1 MTQTVQAEMQASD
14 NIGANLIINGD
25 MRIAQRGTSF
35 VSPASGAFLMDRYSI
50 ALVGAGAFTV
60 TQDTDVPSGEGF
72 LSSMKVDV
80 TTADATLAAS
90 DQYAIQYKV
99 EGLNMQHLMFGSANA
114 KTMTLTFWVKSTVTG
129 TQYVTLANNARDR
142 CYPAAITINVS
153 DTWEKKTITFTGA
166 TDGTWLTT
174 NGVGL
179 SIIFNLAYG
188 SNFEGGTADTWATS
202 NIRGPASAANL
213 VDNIANNIFLTGVK
227 LEVGSTATDF
237 VPDDYATALAK
248 CQRYYEKSYNA
259 GVNPG
264 SGSLAGFFAGQIEN
278 TSTNGDKLP
287 GPSYKVSKRTS
298 ATVTTYG
305 ISGTAG
311 TFSNGGGTDLAASSC
326 TVNIPGTEG
335 FVPYQNSGGNVTTTN
350 RACWYHWVAD
360 AEL

>member
-25 MRIAQRGTSF
+25 MRIDQRGGA
-35 VSPASGAFLMDRYSI
+35 VSPGNGTYTLDRWQHI
-50 ALVGAGAFTV
+50 KTDAGNVTV
-60 TQDTDVPSGEGF
+60 SQDTDVPSGSVF
-72 LSSMKVDV
+72 SNSLKVDV
-80 TTADATLAAS
+80 TTADASVAAG
-90 DQYAIQYKV
+90 DLREIRQQL
-99 EGLNMQHLMFGSANA
+99 EGFNTAQLLLGTANA
-114 KTMTLTFWVKSTVTG
+114 KQFTVSFWVKSDTKTG
-129 TQYVTLANNARDR
+129 TMCVSLANNASDR
-142 CYPAAITINVS
+142 NYLHEITIADNNWNQYSFTVTG
-153 DTWEKKTITFTGA
+153 DTT
-166 TDGTWLTT
+166 GTWIGAT

-179 SIIFNLAYG
+179 RIEFCLVS
-188 SNFEGGTADTWATS
+188 GTTYQGAADTWQAGPLRATS
-202 NIRGPASAANL
+202 NQTNFMDSAT
-213 VDNIANNIFLTGVK
+213 NNVWITGVK
-227 LEVGSTATDF
+227 LEVGNVATTF
-237 VPDDYATALAK
+237 VPDDYGTALAK

-264 SGSLAGFFAGQIEN
+264 SGSFASFFAGQIEN